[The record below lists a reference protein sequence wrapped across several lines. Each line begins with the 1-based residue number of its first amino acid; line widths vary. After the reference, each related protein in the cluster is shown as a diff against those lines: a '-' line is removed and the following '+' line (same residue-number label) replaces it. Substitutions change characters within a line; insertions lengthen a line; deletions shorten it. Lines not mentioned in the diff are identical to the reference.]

1 MPKPKGYKS
10 IHVHIPPEF
19 HKKLKVACALKET
32 TLRGYIMMLVE
43 DDLNRMSKK
52 KSRATLEAVGA

>member
-43 DDLNRMSKK
+43 DDLDKMAKK
-52 KSRATLEAVGA
+52 KPQPSLEAVGS